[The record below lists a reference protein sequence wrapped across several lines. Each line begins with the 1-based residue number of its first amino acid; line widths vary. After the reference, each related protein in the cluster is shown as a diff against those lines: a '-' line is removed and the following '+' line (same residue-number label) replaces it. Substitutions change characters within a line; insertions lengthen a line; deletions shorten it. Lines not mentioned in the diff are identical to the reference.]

1 MSPSHGVAGT
11 VQMML
16 AIDDH
21 ADRLSLQEFL
31 TGITDVEVH
40 EIPSTPAP
48 GAAGPLWDV
57 LSVACGAGGGVT
69 AVCYAIKE
77 WIKSRVA
84 TVKLTV
90 GDRTMEITA
99 VNADALVA
107 QVAEVLKAIAADG
120 D

>member
-1 MSPSHGVAGT
+1 
-11 VQMML
+11 MML

-31 TGITDVEVH
+31 TGIADVKVR
-40 EIPSTPAP
+40 EIPATPVP

-69 AVCYAIKE
+69 AASYAIKE

-84 TVKLTV
+84 TVKITV
-90 GDRTMEITA
+90 GDRTLEITA
-99 VNADALVA
+99 TNADVLVA
-107 QVAEVLKAIAADG
+107 KVTEALKIIAEDG
-120 D
+120 E